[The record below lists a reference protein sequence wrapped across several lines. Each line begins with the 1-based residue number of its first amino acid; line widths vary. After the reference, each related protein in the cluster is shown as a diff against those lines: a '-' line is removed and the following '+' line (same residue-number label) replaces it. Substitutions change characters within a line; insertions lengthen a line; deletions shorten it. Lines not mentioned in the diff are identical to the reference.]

1 MFSDLFLHDNLLKA
15 LDKLGF
21 DNTTPVQEQAIPPAL
36 KAQDMLVSAETGSG
50 KTAAFLLPLLD
61 RLLTS
66 KAPQSATRALILT
79 PTRELARQVL
89 KHCND
94 LIGFTHLKADVITG
108 GADYKYQA
116 ALFRRNPEIIIA
128 TPGRLLEHLE
138 RGTADMSDLEVLVLD
153 EADRML
159 DMGFSD
165 EVLAIAS
172 ACRPTSQTLLFSAT
186 LNHQGIKR
194 VARQILDKPHEITLS
209 THRDQHSAIKQQMLL
224 ADDNSHK
231 QRLLTWLLSHEDFE
245 KALIFTN
252 TKILANQLGEFL
264 LQHNQNVAVLH
275 GDMKQDE
282 RNKVMDR
289 IRRGHINVLVATDVA
304 ARGLDV
310 KGIDLVINFDMARA
324 GDDYVHRIGRTGRAG
339 AQGLAISLI
348 AHNEWNLMA
357 SIERYL
363 RQSFERRTIKE
374 LKGNYKGPK
383 KLKASGRAAGK
394 KKKKPDQKKAG
405 KSKPGPRKNP
415 AVKKSEGRHKSSDDK
430 ALNAVYSDGFAP
442 LKRKKKAD

>member
-1 MFSDLFLHDNLLKA
+1 MFSDLFLHENLLKA

-21 DNTTPVQEQAIPPAL
+21 ESTTPVQEQAIPPAL
-36 KAQDMLVSAETGSG
+36 KQQDMLVSAETGSG
-50 KTAAFLLPLLD
+50 KTVAFLLPLLD
-61 RLLTS
+61 RLLS
-66 KAPQSATRALILT
+66 NKAPRSATRALILT

-138 RGTADMSDLEVLVLD
+138 KGSADMSDLEVLVLD

-159 DMGFSD
+159 DMGFSE
-165 EVLAIAS
+165 EVLTIAS

-194 VARQILDKPHEITLS
+194 VASKILDDPFEVTLS
-209 THRDQHSAIKQQMLL
+209 THRDQHSAIKQQILL

-231 QRLLTWLLSHEDFE
+231 QRLLTWLLSHETFE

-252 TKILANQLGEFL
+252 TKVLADELGAFL
-264 LQHNQNVAVLH
+264 QQHNQNVAVLH

-339 AQGLAISLI
+339 RQGLAISLI
-348 AHNEWNLMA
+348 AHTEWNLMA
-357 SIERYL
+357 SIERYM

-374 LKGNYKGPK
+374 LKGRYKGPK
-383 KLKASGRAAGK
+383 KLKSSGRAAGSK
-394 KKKKPDQKKAG
+394 KKKLDKKKIATKKPSVKRTGKKAG
-405 KSKPGPRKNP
+405 TTSR
-415 AVKKSEGRHKSSDDK
+415 SESNSV
-430 ALNAVYSDGFAP
+430 NNDGFAP